1 MKIISYVSVAA
12 LAAVVLTAATG
23 NRQVTQNDLSPSADT
38 SIQLS
43 GHPITIEYNAPSVRG
58 RQVEGGLIPYD
69 AWYRLGADAATTIT
83 TGADIKIGGLTVP
96 KGVHTLFLYAT
107 KSGWKLIVNKQ
118 TKQWGLDYDEKQD
131 LGRVPMTLS
140 KLPSPLEK
148 FRITLKATGPKTG
161 LLTVEWNLT
170 KAEVPVSLV

>member
-1 MKIISYVSVAA
+1 MKIISHISLAA
-12 LAAVVLTAATG
+12 LTAVLLTAATG
-23 NRQVTQNDLSPSADT
+23 NRQVTQNDLSPSAET
-38 SIQLS
+38 GIQLG
-43 GHPITIEYNAPSVRG
+43 GHAVTVEYNAPSVRG

-69 AWYRLGADAATTIT
+69 TWYRLGADAATTIT
-83 TGADIKIGGLTVP
+83 TGADIKIGDLRVP
-96 KGVHTLFLYAT
+96 KGAHTLFLYAT
-107 KSGWKLIVNKQ
+107 KGGWKLIVNKQ